1 MKKFLQIFV
10 GSALII
16 FCSRTIAF
24 VVVVPTSPRTIT
36 ESLIVANHHHHHHRR
51 RRRHI
56 KNTATLW
63 AGNSNISDDDADEN
77 SNKMKST
84 TGNTNVGGLDGD
96 MKTKLLTESI
106 APWRTL
112 RLFFYGALG
121 SGAFIGGLINGSG
134 AIAASASPDFNL
146 QTELINIGIDFGAVT
161 AFGLLAKYDLE
172 QQSELQ
178 GKVDAKIERKKEMKK
193 IGKTMKERESILK
206 DLELEITLGEDR
218 TRIVK
223 VSDLQAGAKQH
234 MIIIAGPKQA
244 CRDALVGAN
253 ILKMDFALS
262 NVLVVPYDTGTKNQH
277 TNQEEPK
284 KGFSNRPSY
293 ETQPYIAKA
302 SGKDWNDYI
311 AREIKDAVS
320 QNGDSVKKDGVAIVV
335 ASNGNIIRR
344 GVGTVP
350 WRQMV
355 EELQETTKSPADNN
369 SKK

>member
-36 ESLIVANHHHHHHRR
+36 ESLIVANHHHHHHHHHHHR

-146 QTELINIGIDFGAVT
+146 QTEVRMLMTKPHKLIKT
-161 AFGLLAKYDLE
+161 
-172 QQSELQ
+172 
-178 GKVDAKIERKKEMKK
+178 KIESKKTKK
-193 IGKTMKERESILK
+193 QK
-206 DLELEITLGEDR
+206 ITLIQSFNLMNKEQR
-218 TRIVK
+218 F
-223 VSDLQAGAKQH
+223 SDK
-234 MIIIAGPKQA
+234 
-244 CRDALVGAN
+244 
-253 ILKMDFALS
+253 
-262 NVLVVPYDTGTKNQH
+262 
-277 TNQEEPK
+277 
-284 KGFSNRPSY
+284 
-293 ETQPYIAKA
+293 
-302 SGKDWNDYI
+302 
-311 AREIKDAVS
+311 
-320 QNGDSVKKDGVAIVV
+320 
-335 ASNGNIIRR
+335 
-344 GVGTVP
+344 
-350 WRQMV
+350 
-355 EELQETTKSPADNN
+355 
-369 SKK
+369 